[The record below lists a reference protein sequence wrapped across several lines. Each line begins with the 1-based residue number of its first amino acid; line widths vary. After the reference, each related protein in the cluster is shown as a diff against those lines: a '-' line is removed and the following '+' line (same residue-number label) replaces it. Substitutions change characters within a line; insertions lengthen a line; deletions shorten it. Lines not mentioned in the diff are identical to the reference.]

1 MIVNCQRSVL
11 PRASVGT
18 VKRSKWWKICNVKTS
33 TSNFGGEVEMLGVK
47 ISKPR
52 VEIKVSEVE
61 SEAELEIPIVFSGL
75 FPERIQGTLLLLQ
88 AVHCGSFSSHW

>member
-1 MIVNCQRSVL
+1 MAKL
-11 PRASVGT
+11 G
-18 VKRSKWWKICNVKTS
+18 
-33 TSNFGGEVEMLGVK
+33 VEMSNLG
-47 ISKPR
+47 
-52 VEIKVSEVE
+52 VEIKVSGVE